1 MSKKFYPFT
10 VSVNKC
16 GGSSKTID
24 EPYACVYVPKNVKIV
39 NVKLFNL
46 MSGVMKQ
53 DLQFNTNRVRV
64 NVN

>member
-1 MSKKFYPFT
+1 MKCKPYKIYEQSIMSKKFYPFT
-10 VSVNKC
+10 VSV
-16 GGSSKTID
+16 
-24 EPYACVYVPKNVKIV
+24 VPKNVKIV

>member
-16 GGSSKTID
+16 GGSSNTID

-39 NVKLFNL
+39 KVKLFNL

-53 DLQFNTNRVRV
+53 DL
-64 NVN
+64 